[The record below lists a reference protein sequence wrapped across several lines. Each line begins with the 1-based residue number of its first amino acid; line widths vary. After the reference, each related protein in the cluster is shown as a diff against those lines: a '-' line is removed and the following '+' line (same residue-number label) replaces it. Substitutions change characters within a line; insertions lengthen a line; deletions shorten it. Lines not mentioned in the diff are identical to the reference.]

1 MADRG
6 QRLLLGAVLAG
17 CILVDAVVAAQN
29 LARFDHVEIGTLAYL
44 CVLSV
49 PLSAPL
55 VRLPRG
61 FLSLGAIATNS
72 AALSLSPLLA
82 LVVGITEGLA
92 HPLFHRRIMAVP
104 IVQVTTLA
112 TAALVAA
119 QARIAVAHVAPDWL
133 AVSVS
138 LVTIN
143 ATNVALTAVVGAII
157 GGESLVSIVRRNLNR
172 HWVGAFLYFGAA
184 AVLISQLLNGAT
196 RGYVL
201 ASLVAVLALA
211 LSDSVAGRET
221 RNRLEAEL
229 ATADRYIAHSR
240 IVEGTIHNI
249 KNHLAAALGH
259 LEELPVTRFQQ
270 DVGQHSAVARNAV
283 ADAVESLNQLQAG
296 TTSEEG
302 IQPALLDLSS
312 LAEEACSLMQ
322 SRATPKRVQLRAV
335 LQPALKVRADPLLLK
350 QAIANL
356 LLNAIEAVATDGE
369 VSVVASRS
377 GRWASVSVQDNGPGV
392 PARFRP
398 RLFEPHFTTKP
409 NGHGLG
415 LYTSYGIARRHGGDL
430 RYEGDKQGATF
441 SLRLPLAD

>member
-1 MADRG
+1 MA
-6 QRLLLGAVLAG
+6 AV
-17 CILVDAVVAAQN
+17 IAAQN
-29 LARFDHVEIGTLAYL
+29 FGRVGQVEIGTLAYL

-61 FLSLGAIATNS
+61 FLSLGAIATNA
-72 AALSLSPLLA
+72 AALSLTPRLA
-82 LVVGITEGLA
+82 LIVGLTEGLA

-112 TAALVAA
+112 TAASVAA
-119 QARIAVAHVAPDWL
+119 QARISVTHVAPDWL
-133 AVSVS
+133 AVVIS
-138 LVTIN
+138 LVAIN
-143 ATNVALTAVVGAII
+143 AANVALTAVIGAVI
-157 GGESLVSIVRRNLNR
+157 GGEALGSILRRNLNR
-172 HWVGAFLYFGAA
+172 HWVGAFVYFAVA
-184 AVLISQLLNGAT
+184 AVLISQLLDGTA

-229 ATADRYIAHSR
+229 ATADRYIAYSR
-240 IVEGTIHNI
+240 VVEGTIHNI

-259 LEELPVTRFQQ
+259 LEEIPATRLQQ

-283 ADAVESLNQLQAG
+283 ADAVETLNQLQAG

-302 IQPALLDLSS
+302 IGLGLLDFSS
-312 LAEEACSLMQ
+312 LADEACSLMQ
-322 SRATPKRVQLRAV
+322 SRAVPKRVQLRAV
-335 LQPALKVRADPLLLK
+335 LEPALRVRADPLLLK

-356 LLNAIEAVATDGE
+356 LLNAIEAVPTDGE
-369 VSVVASRS
+369 VSVVASKS
-377 GRWASVSVQDNGPGV
+377 GQWACLIVRDNGPGV

-430 RYEGDKQGATF
+430 RYEGGKTGATF
-441 SLRLPLAD
+441 SLMLPLAD